1 MITLQVELG
10 ERRYPIHVGAGLLDD
25 GELVRRCIPG
35 SQVAI
40 VTNTVVGPLLV
51 ERLRAHL
58 SQKKVD
64 VLELPDGEAY
74 KTLETWSSIHGFLG
88 EKRHNRGTTIVA
100 LGGGVVGDM
109 AGFAAATWQRG
120 VRFVQIPTTL
130 LAQVDS
136 SVGGK
141 TGVNLPVGK
150 NLVGA
155 FWQPAAVLADTGV
168 LSTLPER
175 EYRAGLAEVLKY
187 GIICDREFFDWLA
200 ANAAALRSRDADAL
214 IHAVRRSCEIK
225 AEVVA
230 GDEREEGRRA
240 ILNYGHTFGHAIESL
255 AGYGQWLHGEA
266 VGLGMVMAAD
276 LACRMRLLDAVEAK
290 GVRDAVGL
298 FGLPV
303 KRPATLRPDA
313 MKHAFGMDK
322 KVTDGRVRFV
332 LATRIGSVEIR
343 DDVPASLLDETLNT
357 DFLCDF
363 HG

>member
-1 MITLQVELG
+1 MITVNVNLA
-10 ERRYPIHVGAGLLDD
+10 ERSYPIHIGEGLLDD
-25 GELVRRCIPG
+25 GALIQQVIPG

-40 VTNTVVGPLLV
+40 ITNTIVG
-51 ERLRAHL
+51 RLYLDRLIANL
-58 SQKKVD
+58 PARKVD
-64 VLELPDGEAY
+64 VLELPDGEVF
-74 KTLETWSSIHGFLG
+74 KTLDTWSGIHQFLG

-155 FWQPAAVLADTGV
+155 FWQPAAVLADTTV
-168 LSTLPER
+168 LSSLPER

-187 GIICDREFFDWLA
+187 GIIHDRAFFDWLLQHHE
-200 ANAAALRSRDADAL
+200 ALLLRAPEAL
-214 IHAVRRSCEIK
+214 TNAVRVSCVTK
-225 AEVVA
+225 ASVVA
-230 GDEREEGRRA
+230 RDEREEGRRA

-255 AGYGQWLHGEA
+255 SGYGHWLHGEA

-276 LACRMRLLDAVEAK
+276 LAARMKMLPSADARAIRK
-290 GVRDAVGL
+290 AVAA

-303 KRPATLRPDA
+303 ARPQELTAKA
-313 MKHAFGMDK
+313 MKLAFGMDK
-322 KVTDGRVRFV
+322 KVLDGRVRFV
-332 LATRIGSVEIR
+332 LATRIGCVDIC
-343 DDVPASLLDETLNT
+343 DDVPSSLLDETLNT
-357 DFLCDF
+357 DFLCEFDD
-363 HG
+363 